1 MDPCKGLVH
10 LARCLVGESLSDSGL
25 RLGDPW
31 HYEAWDP
38 GVSGGVECQ
47 EQREWLW
54 GQMPE
59 SPEVSKGLQ
68 ELELGKRTEG
78 RELAGL
84 RPGQGR

>member
-1 MDPCKGLVH
+1 M
-10 LARCLVGESLSDSGL
+10 
-25 RLGDPW
+25 
-31 HYEAWDP
+31 
-38 GVSGGVECQ
+38 SGGVECQ

-84 RPGQGR
+84 RPGLGR